1 MYIMMINLNLRMQDY
16 LSSEF
21 LSRGV
26 RIYLGKEEQ
35 GAIDLIVKESV
46 QNNRMGYLI
55 LRLGSVND
63 PWLRFLI
70 RLKKMKGL
78 KYKLVILSN
87 QKSRNF
93 VQILLLLET
102 ALLIKDSLNEIEI
115 YRRFEKFLKKNGDRA
130 EKRKSLR
137 IVPRD
142 FDEIYVHLAIP
153 NSDLIIK
160 GKVINLSMVG
170 LALELEE
177 EGKNYGIYEDQFIE
191 NAQLF
196 LNQKKGT
203 TGLKV
208 IVLKKN
214 IIGVKLIRASNY
226 LINILG
232 RYVVERISEP
242 IGN

>member
-1 MYIMMINLNLRMQDY
+1 MYIMMINLNLNMQDY
-16 LSSEF
+16 LSSKL
-21 LSRGV
+21 LSRGI

-35 GAIDLIVKESV
+35 GVMDLMMRESAG
-46 QNNRMGYLI
+46 NRMGYLI
-55 LRLGSVND
+55 LRLDSVND
-63 PWLRFLI
+63 AWLRFLI
-70 RLKKMKGL
+70 RLRTMKNL
-78 KYKLVILSN
+78 KYKLVVLSN

-93 VQILLLLET
+93 IQILLLLNT
-102 ALLIKDSLNEIEI
+102 ALLIKDSLNEMDI
-115 YRRFEKFLKKNGDRA
+115 YKRFDEFLSKEGDRS

-153 NSDLIIK
+153 NSDLILK

-177 EGKNYGIYEDQFIE
+177 EGKNYGIYEDQWIE

-208 IVLKKN
+208 IVIKKN

-226 LINILG
+226 LVNILG

-242 IGN
+242 VG